1 MSTEVTRSLETQL
14 GELFDLRK
22 EKLRRNKHFED
33 SAIDAKKDI
42 RLLIKIFSDDVP
54 SITLA
59 LGGDDFLEWD
69 SGIKR
74 LVYHHNGQ
82 TRFIENVKD
91 QELIKIRPHLSSM
104 IKSAKDFYRD

>member
-22 EKLRRNKHFED
+22 EKMRRNKMFEEA
-33 SAIDAKKDI
+33 AIDAKKEI
-42 RLLIKIFSDDVP
+42 RLLIKTFSDDVP
-54 SITLA
+54 SITLPI
-59 LGGDDFLEWD
+59 GDDDSLEWD

-82 TRFIENVKD
+82 TRFIESVKD
-91 QELIKIRPHLSSM
+91 QELIRIRPHLAAL
-104 IKSAKDFYRD
+104 IRSAKEFYRD